1 MPPKRQSTDASGSA
15 AKKVKT
21 GDPPRNPRWSKVSA
35 SANADDG
42 YNIQTSDPKAYEY
55 ICLCKPLH
63 YTGLHD
69 DEEDEDEDEGNAD
82 KVSRQACQFLK
93 LGSLT

>member
-15 AKKVKT
+15 AKKAKT
-21 GDPPRNPRWSKVSA
+21 DDPPRNPRWSKVSG

-42 YNIQTSDPKAYEY
+42 YKIQTSGPDAWDY

-63 YTGLHD
+63 YTGLGD
-69 DEEDEDEDEGNAD
+69 EEEDEDEDEGNAD
-82 KVSRQACQFLK
+82 KMSRQACQLLK
-93 LGSLT
+93 MGS